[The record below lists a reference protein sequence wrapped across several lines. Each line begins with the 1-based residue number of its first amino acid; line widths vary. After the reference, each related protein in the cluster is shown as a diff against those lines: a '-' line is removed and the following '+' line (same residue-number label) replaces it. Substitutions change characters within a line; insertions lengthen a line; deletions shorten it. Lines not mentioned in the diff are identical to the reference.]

1 MAKNDTPPGTTDWR
15 RRALPIV
22 GVLLLIAAGIG
33 YWMWQASGRESTDDA
48 QIDGRITQIAAEVT
62 GAIAAI
68 HVVDNQ
74 HVDAGALLLELERPS
89 FEIAVERA
97 RAELA
102 AAEATAR
109 AAQLGLPVASQTVAS
124 GTQAA
129 RARVQQAQSG
139 ITVAERELEAA
150 QARVRLAE
158 ARKRDSQAESEQVRR
173 DLERLEELIERD
185 EISQQQF
192 DRAVRSAES
201 ADASLEAAVATVA
214 ETQAAV
220 TAAESRLMQARSL
233 TEQAESDLQVA
244 ETGPEQVEVT
254 RAQASAAE
262 ARVLQ
267 ATASLRQAEIN
278 LANTSVRAPTSG
290 VVSRK
295 SMQVGQLV
303 ALGQPLLALV
313 SLDDLWV
320 VANFKETQLEHVG
333 PGQPAVIT
341 VDSLGGRAFS
351 GRVESIAAATS
362 AKFSLLPAGNAT
374 GNFVKVV
381 QRIPVKLV
389 FDPGQDPEHQ
399 LKPGMSV
406 VPTIEILAR

>member
-1 MAKNDTPPGTTDWR
+1 MAENDIPPDLRNSR

-22 GVLLLIAAGIG
+22 AGLLLVVGGVG

-62 GAIAAI
+62 GPIEAI

-74 HVDAGALLLELERPS
+74 HVDAGTLLLELERPS

-102 AAEATAR
+102 AAEATAK
-109 AAQLGLPVASQTVAS
+109 AAQAGLPVASQTVES
-124 GTQAA
+124 GAQTA
-129 RARVQQAQSG
+129 RARVQLAQSG
-139 ITVAERELEAA
+139 ITVSERELEAV
-150 QARVRLAE
+150 QARVRVAE
-158 ARKRDSQAESEQVRR
+158 ARQRDSQAESEQVRR
-173 DLERLEELIERD
+173 DLERLKELIERD
-185 EISQQQF
+185 EISQQRF

-214 ETQAAV
+214 ENRADV

-233 TEQAESDLQVA
+233 TEQAESDLEVA
-244 ETGPEQVEVT
+244 GTGPEQVEVT
-254 RAQASAAE
+254 RAQASAAD

-267 ATASLRQAEIN
+267 AKATLRQAEIN
-278 LANTSVRAPTSG
+278 LANTSIRAPTSG

-295 SMQVGQLV
+295 SVQVGQLV
-303 ALGQPLLALV
+303 ARGQPLLALV

-320 VANFKETQLEHVG
+320 VANFKETQLEHVE
-333 PGQPAVIT
+333 PGQPAVIE
-341 VDSLGGRAFS
+341 VDGLGGRAFR

-374 GNFVKVV
+374 GNYVKVV

-389 FDPGQDPEHQ
+389 FDAGQDPQHQ

-406 VPTIEILAR
+406 VPTIEIVAR